1 MANSYFDSFQ
11 SYPLPPNIQV
21 QKGTDSICYTVT
33 SDTGYTKTT
42 MYDILPYTRLFF
54 FDIHEP
60 SIPNDM
66 GEMNEMP
73 PIQFNYCIDG
83 RIELLL
89 DDNTYIYMRQG
100 DFSLSRQSAQN
111 ESDFPSGFYQ
121 GITIYFDDEFFSE
134 QNKAVEKLFQL
145 DFASLSKIYFSKKDT
160 FIKESGKDLK
170 IIMEKMWELNDRN
183 NSTSFDMKLCTL
195 ELLHYLL
202 ESSKD
207 MPEKPLTYY
216 TGSQVEIAKKAE
228 HILTSDLKEHIP
240 IREVAA
246 KFGISE
252 TSLKN
257 YFRGVYGKNISDY
270 LRDLRMTT
278 AEKLLT
284 ETTLPISEIS
294 SKIGYA
300 KQGKFAD
307 VFRKYYNMK
316 PLEYRRLKKIETMKE
331 E

>member
-1 MANSYFDSFQ
+1 MANSYFDSSQGFT
-11 SYPLPPNIQV
+11 LPPTVQV
-21 QKGTDSICYTVT
+21 QKGTDSIRYTVT
-33 SDTGYTKTT
+33 SDTGYTDTT
-42 MYDILPYTRLFF
+42 IYDILPFTKLIF

-60 SIPNDM
+60 SLPNDM
-66 GEMNEMP
+66 GEMNEIP

-89 DDNTYIYMRQG
+89 DDNTYIYMTQG
-100 DFSLSRQSAQN
+100 DFSVSRQSAQK

-121 GITIYFDDEFFSE
+121 GITIYFEPAFFTDE
-134 QNKAVEKLFQL
+134 NKVVEELFQL
-145 DFASLSKIYFSKKDT
+145 HFSSLSQIYFLKKDT
-160 FIKESGKDLK
+160 FIKESDKDLK
-170 IIMEKMWELNDRN
+170 NIMEKMWELKDRTC
-183 NSTSFDMKLCTL
+183 STSFDIKLCTL

-202 ESSKD
+202 ESSGNT
-207 MPEKPLTYY
+207 PEKPLTYY

-228 HILTSDLKEHIP
+228 QLLTADLREHIP
-240 IREVAA
+240 IREIAA
-246 KFGISE
+246 NLGISE

-270 LRDLRMTT
+270 LRDLRMIT

-294 SKIGYA
+294 STIGYA

-316 PLEYRRLKKIETMKE
+316 PLEYRRMKKIENM
-331 E
+331 

>member
-1 MANSYFDSFQ
+1 MDNSFFDPLQAYS
-11 SYPLPPNIQV
+11 LPPGVQV
-21 QKGTDSICYTVT
+21 QKGTDSIRYTVT
-33 SDTGYTKTT
+33 TDTGYTDATI
-42 MYDILPYTRLFF
+42 YEILPYTKLIF
-54 FDIHEP
+54 FDVHEP
-60 SIPNDM
+60 SLPNDM
-66 GEMNEMP
+66 GEMSEVP
-73 PIQFNYCIDG
+73 PVQFNYCIDG

-89 DDNTYIYMRQG
+89 DDNTYIYMTQG
-100 DFSLSRQSAQN
+100 DFSISRQSAQN

-121 GITIYFDDEFFSE
+121 GITIYFEPAFFTDE
-134 QNKAVEKLFQL
+134 NKAMEELFQL
-145 DFASLSKIYFSKKDT
+145 NFSSLAKIYFSNKDT

-170 IIMEKMWELNDRN
+170 NIMERMWELRERND
-183 NSTSFDMKLCTL
+183 SVSFNLKLCTL
-195 ELLHYLL
+195 EFLHCLI
-202 ESSKD
+202 ENSQD
-207 MPEKPLTYY
+207 TPEKPLTYY

-228 HILTSDLKEHIP
+228 HILTADLKEHIP

-270 LRDLRMTT
+270 LRELRMNT

-307 VFRKYYNMK
+307 VFRKYYNMN
-316 PLEYRRLKKIETMKE
+316 PLEYRRYKKIKTM
-331 E
+331 